1 MKIVLLAMVNVL
13 EVLSII
19 LLIIFVL
26 ELNLSRTRRNGNV

>member
-1 MKIVLLAMVNVL
+1 MKTVLLAMVNVL